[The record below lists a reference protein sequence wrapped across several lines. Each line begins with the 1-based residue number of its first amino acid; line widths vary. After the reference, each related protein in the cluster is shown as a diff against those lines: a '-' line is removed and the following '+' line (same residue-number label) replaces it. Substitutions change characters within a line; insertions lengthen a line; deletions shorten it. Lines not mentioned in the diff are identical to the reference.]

1 MTTPQKLP
9 SSKWLLLVSAFV
21 FMGQQAQSP
30 ASSTTRTVGPGFA
43 VLEQAKQLRAEKKY
57 REAATRA
64 IEAGQ
69 AFQQNGDWASQ
80 ASCYEEAFFCAV
92 ELGSTA
98 FYQELIPQFS
108 AAVNQMAALNSVP
121 ARAQLTIRVRLSNL
135 HHLLGAYEEA
145 ADAYEKSFPFAEQLA
160 DSVALSKLYSN
171 AASVIWLLG
180 DDYRALLYHEKA
192 LELIETQG
200 DKRLLAAI
208 NTNLGNAWR
217 TIDASKAAA
226 FYEKALTL
234 DPDNSETLM
243 LLSKAFEEGEK
254 NYDKALEAGQAS
266 LQLARSDV
274 EKADALHQL
283 GRVFFALGQ
292 YDRALHYYRKSLPY
306 AVEGYGVGHPEFAK
320 IHVFIGSALLKK
332 GEYEP
337 ALAAYNRAMSA
348 ILPLFVP
355 RDIHQNPA
363 SADLSANS
371 LWVLEALLGKART
384 YEQMSSGQ
392 LGATTIAL
400 DRSLACAE
408 TALAY
413 LHKIKLTYGY
423 DRSKYAM
430 SDYVKSSCSAAL
442 RSATALYRLT
452 GSREYAVR
460 AFHLSEQ
467 NKAVVLAEAL
477 YKRAVKGI
485 AGVPEVLLEQE
496 KKCHEQV
503 AFFEKKLADERDG
516 FWKDSLFYARRQ
528 LEVLEK
534 ELTEKHPEYGAA
546 LFGYRASIAPDSVM
560 QQLPADA
567 ALLEYFW
574 ADSVLYTF
582 LLTKDTFWIDEQ
594 ALPGHFL
601 SDLAAFRRCAG
612 DWQFAS
618 DSSATAS
625 QVFLKTGRQLY
636 ACLLEKPL
644 TIAQQPRLFI
654 VPDGPLNYLPFE
666 LLPTKGYRGR
676 WIDREVP
683 FLLKEKSISY
693 RFSCKTTPARRPTD
707 GWGGFGLEYDDN
719 TLSAIEGPEA
729 QSAYGLRG
737 TGKLPFADDEILAV
751 AGLLNGACWLNERAT
766 RSNFLQNAGKYGI
779 LHLAMHGFVDNRDPL
794 RSRLLF
800 SKSAADDDPFVY
812 ASDLYNLQLS
822 AGLAVLSACQ
832 SGTGSWQHGEGVMS
846 LARAFA
852 FAGCPS
858 LVMSLWNVS
867 DRPSAEL
874 MVAFYRH
881 LEAGKTK
888 DEALRAAKLEYL
900 QSTTSEYAKPVYWAG
915 FVPVG
920 DMEAMPASCFSGSR
934 WSWAWQAA
942 GILAILSILWA
953 VFRRFRR

>member
-21 FMGQQAQSP
+21 FMGQQAPSP
-30 ASSTTRTVGPGFA
+30 TRTNGSGFA

-57 REAATRA
+57 REAAIRA
-64 IEAGQ
+64 IAAGQ

-108 AAVNQMAALNSVP
+108 AAVNQMAALSGVP

-145 ADAYEKSFPFAEQLA
+145 ADSYEKSFPFAEQLA

-192 LELIETQG
+192 LELTEALGNKQ
-200 DKRLLAAI
+200 LSAAI

-217 TIDASKAAA
+217 TIDASKATA

-234 DPDNSETLM
+234 DPRNSETLM

-254 NYDKALEAGQAS
+254 DYDKALEAAWAS
-266 LQLARSDV
+266 LRLARSNV
-274 EKADALHQL
+274 ENADALHQL
-283 GRVFFALGQ
+283 GRVYFALGQ
-292 YDRALHYYRKSLPY
+292 YDRALRYYQKALLY
-306 AVEGYGVGHPEFAK
+306 AAEGYGAGHPEFAK

-332 GEYEP
+332 GECEP
-337 ALAAYNRAMSA
+337 ALASYNRAMSA

-355 RDIHQNPA
+355 KDIHQNPA
-363 SADLSANS
+363 SADLSTNS
-371 LWVLEALLGKART
+371 LWVLDALLGKART

-392 LGATTIAL
+392 HGATIAL

-442 RSATALYRLT
+442 RSATALHRLT
-452 GSREYAVR
+452 GNQGYAVR

-467 NKAVVLAEAL
+467 NKAVVLAEVL
-477 YKRAVKGI
+477 YKRAVKNI
-485 AGVPEVLLEQE
+485 AGVPTASLEQE
-496 KKCHEQV
+496 KKCHEKI

-516 FWKDSLFYARRQ
+516 FWKDSLFHARRK

-534 ELTEKHPEYGAA
+534 ELTEKHPDYAAA

-560 QQLPADA
+560 QQLPTDA

-612 DWQFAS
+612 DWQFAT
-618 DSSATAS
+618 DSSTTAS
-625 QVFLKTGRQLY
+625 QVFLESGRQLY

-644 TIAQQPRLFI
+644 TIAKQSRLFI
-654 VPDGPLNYLPFE
+654 VPDGPLSYLPFE
-666 LLPTKGYRGR
+666 LLPTKDHRGR

-683 FLLKEKSISY
+683 FLLKEKSVSY
-693 RFSCKTTPARRPTD
+693 RFSCKNTPARRPTN

-719 TLSAIEGPEA
+719 TLSVIEGPEV

-766 RSNFLQNAGKYGI
+766 RSNFLQHAGKYGI

-800 SKSAADDDPFVY
+800 SKSVADDDPFVY
-812 ASDLYNLQLS
+812 ASDLYNLQLN
-822 AGLAVLSACQ
+822 AGLTVLSACQ

-888 DEALRAAKLEYL
+888 DEALQAAKLEYL

-953 VFRRFRR
+953 MFRRFRR